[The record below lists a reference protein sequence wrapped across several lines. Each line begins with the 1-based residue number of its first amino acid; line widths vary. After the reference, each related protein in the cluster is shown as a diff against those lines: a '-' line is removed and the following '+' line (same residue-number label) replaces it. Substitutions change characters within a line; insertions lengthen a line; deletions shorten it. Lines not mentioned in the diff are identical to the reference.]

1 MIRQIGLAAFG
12 CFIAASLLVS
22 LHGCGEDTHDHEPH
36 PESPFEEIASAVAVI
51 HPTEGNT
58 ASGVV
63 KFMAIEGGVH
73 VTAQVTGLMPNS
85 MHGFHIH
92 QYGDC
97 SAADGTSAGGHY
109 DPEMTGRHGLPNSEE
124 PIHAG
129 DLGNLNADENGEASY
144 DAMIMGISIGGSASP
159 ILGRVVIVHALPD
172 DGGQPTGNAG
182 ARIGCGVIGVANPGN

>member
-1 MIRQIGLAAFG
+1 MIRQFGLAAFRCVIG
-12 CFIAASLLVS
+12 AALLVS
-22 LHGCGEDTHDHEPH
+22 LHGCGDDAHDHEPH
-36 PESPFEEIASAVAVI
+36 AENPFEEIASAVAVI
-51 HPTEGNT
+51 HPTEGNS

-63 KFMAIEGGVH
+63 KFMAMEGGVH
-73 VTAQVTGLMPNS
+73 VTAQIKGLTPNAS
-85 MHGFHIH
+85 HGFHIH

-109 DPEMTGRHGLPNSEE
+109 DPEMTGHHGLPNGDT
-124 PIHAG
+124 PKHAG

-144 DAMIMGISIGGSASP
+144 DAMVMGISIGGSDSP
-159 ILGRVVIVHALPD
+159 ILGRGVIVHALPD